1 MREVILGNQ
10 KLEVSDE
17 GGNPSQLVLL
27 GRNQHWLQKQSLCS
41 RQRVASRSNLCAHG
55 SAWPPEAISVP
66 TAARS
71 RRLDVS
77 GAISGNQW
85 QSVAIGGDQRG
96 IGRHQRGH
104 QWQSAWRVCTHSAS
118 SPQTAGSRD
127 ACIKLSITQRGG
139 LLPSERSTKGTMN
152 TGEKSRMISST
163 YLMRHAIRGHQW
175 PSVSMIKPGSCHKKV
190 IK

>member
-1 MREVILGNQ
+1 MPTAARG
-10 KLEVSDE
+10 
-17 GGNPSQLVLL
+17 
-27 GRNQHWLQKQSLCS
+27 LQKQSLCS

-66 TAARS
+66 TAS
-71 RRLDVS
+71 RGLQKQSMCSRQRVLGIWTYRAPSV
-77 GAISGNQW
+77 AINGNQW
-85 QSVAIGGDQRG
+85 QSVAISVVSDA
-96 IGRHQRGH
+96 ISGH